1 MLMVF
6 MASEGKTY
14 REEISEVISKSYGAM
29 PTNISV
35 SKK

>member
-14 REEISEVISKSYGAM
+14 KEEIGEEISKSYGAM
-29 PTNISV
+29 PANSSV